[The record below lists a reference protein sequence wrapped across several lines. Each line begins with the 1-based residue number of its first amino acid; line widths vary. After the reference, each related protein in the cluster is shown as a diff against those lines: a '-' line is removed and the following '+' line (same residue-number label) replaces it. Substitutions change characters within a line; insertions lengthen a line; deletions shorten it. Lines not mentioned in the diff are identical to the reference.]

1 MLVRKMFFSDSLFIG
16 MKEKNQYM
24 AEMILASAEGKRD
37 VLRSGSDSHS
47 VVIPKVKQWVMRRV
61 TIFDAEVDAI

>member
-1 MLVRKMFFSDSLFIG
+1 MLVGRMFFNGSLFIG
-16 MKEKNQYM
+16 VWENQYM

-37 VLRSGSDSHS
+37 VFRSGSDSHS

>member
-1 MLVRKMFFSDSLFIG
+1 

-47 VVIPKVKQWVMRRV
+47 VVIPRVKQWVMRRV